1 MEFLVPKFVSF
12 FTCPPCPS
20 YAAMDEVFI
29 CKYKIIPCK
38 SVCETTNNQ
47 PALLILIRLVL
58 QQMRNAALDDVDC
71 AVQIDPKCCIGQW
84 TPICNFFKNLF
95 TFMILS
101 IRSCG
106 MKSFLLGKKEDY
118 NE

>member
-84 TPICNFFKNLF
+84 TPICNFFLKFIHLYDF
-95 TFMILS
+95 VDSLLWHEILPV
-101 IRSCG
+101 REKG
-106 MKSFLLGKKEDY
+106 RL
-118 NE
+118 